1 MQTLRTQQ
9 GMILPLTLLI
19 LAILIIMSS
28 LMIQRSDGQLN
39 RLHVDRKLWQAQL
52 KFHSAEQRVQFAM
65 LVGDQEPGGYR
76 LGDTFI
82 PTDSEPLLLSNDVTV
97 KVQDQ
102 AGLLSLFYIN
112 KSLLLNLLNSYY
124 SADQANEIA
133 NAIID
138 WQNISAEVP
147 YGRAAPMRSLDE
159 LMLIPGI
166 TPEIYNGTASQPG
179 LKKWLALSGSS
190 WINFGAIS
198 PALMARIYSAGEL
211 EIEAFITA
219 RKRGRWN
226 QVRQILFDWGLGG
239 GEQALTP
246 SSRYMIEYEYQG
258 IRATGDY
265 QLRASAGTPARRRAW
280 YFPDVT
286 RTFRMSE

>member
-1 MQTLRTQQ
+1 MRKQQ
-9 GMILPLTLLI
+9 GMVLPLTLLI
-19 LAILIIMSS
+19 LAILLIMSS
-28 LMIQRSDGQLN
+28 LMIQRSDSQLN

-65 LVGDQEPGGYR
+65 LVGEQEPGGYR
-76 LGDTFI
+76 LAGTFI
-82 PTDSEPLLLSNDVTV
+82 PIDNEPLLLSNDVTI

-112 KSLLLNLLNSYY
+112 KTLLLGLLNSYY
-124 SADQANEIA
+124 SADQATDIA

-138 WQNISAEVP
+138 WQNIDADIP
-147 YGRAAPMRSLDE
+147 YGRGGPMRSLDE

-166 TPEIYNGTASQPG
+166 TPEIYNGTASRPG
-179 LKKWLALSGSS
+179 LKHWLTLSGSS

-211 EIEAFITA
+211 EINAFIEA
-219 RKRGRWN
+219 RKRGRWRRV
-226 QVRQILFDWGLGG
+226 QEILFDWNLGG
-239 GEQALTP
+239 TGQSFTP

-258 IRATGDY
+258 IRARGDY
-265 QLRASAGTPARRRAW
+265 QIRASAGTPARRRAW

-286 RTFRMSE
+286 RTFRMPE

>member
-1 MQTLRTQQ
+1 MGKQR

-19 LAILIIMSS
+19 LAILLIMSS
-28 LMIQRSDGQLN
+28 LMIKRSDGQLN

-65 LVGDQEPGGYR
+65 LVGEQEPGGYR
-76 LGDTFI
+76 LGETFI
-82 PTDSEPLLLSNDVTV
+82 ATDNEPLLLSNEVTI

-112 KSLLLNLLNSYY
+112 KSLLLSLLNSYY
-124 SADQANEIA
+124 SADQASIVA

-138 WQNISAEVP
+138 WQNIHAEIP
-147 YGRAAPMRSLDE
+147 YGRAAPFRSLDE

-166 TPEIYNGTASQPG
+166 TPAIYNGTAEQPG
-179 LKKWLALSGSS
+179 LKHWLTLSGSS
-190 WINFGAIS
+190 WVNFGAIS
-198 PALMARIYSAGEL
+198 PQLMARIYSAGEL
-211 EIEAFITA
+211 EINAFLEA
-219 RKRGRWN
+219 RKRGRWSRV
-226 QVRQILFDWGLGG
+226 QEILFDWSLSN
-239 GEQALTP
+239 EYMLTP

-258 IRATGDY
+258 IRARGDY